1 VHRRAQVERLRAHR
15 AGRAPEVLPRHTQR
29 LVEAAQ
35 GDTNVVGCIYDAVRE
50 GVTVGEVC
58 GALSQVFGAYHEP
71 VFL

>member
-1 VHRRAQVERLRAHR
+1 MRDVHPTAIVEAGVELGADVEIGPYAVVR
-15 AGRAPEVLPRHTQR
+15 AGTVL
-29 LVEAAQ
+29 
-35 GDTNVVGCIYDAVRE
+35 GD